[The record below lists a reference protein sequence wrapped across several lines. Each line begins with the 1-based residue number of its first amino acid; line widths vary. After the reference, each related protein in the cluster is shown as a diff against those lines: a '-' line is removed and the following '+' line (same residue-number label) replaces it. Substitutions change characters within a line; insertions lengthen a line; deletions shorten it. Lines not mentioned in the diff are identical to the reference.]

1 MNRERLLAEHVLLP
15 LIELLRSDDD
25 VLLLAVAKALIN
37 LSSGNLGAKDSIVNE
52 GGVRALVP
60 HLLNKTEEL
69 TRAFCVLLKN
79 CLTAAELR
87 ERIVNGGAVAPLIK
101 LLHKTEI
108 RDAHRSESVVS
119 AAAAA
124 VWNLSAHE
132 VCRPHASLSPA
143 LDGSKPEGRISRGIE
158 LRPAG
163 SASWPLVP
171 HALI

>member
-1 MNRERLLAEHVLLP
+1 MLLP

-37 LSSGNLGAKDSIVNE
+37 LSSGNIAAKDSIVNE

-87 ERIVNGGAVAPLIK
+87 ERIVNDGAVAPLIK

-108 RDAHRSESVVS
+108 RASAAAS
-119 AAAAA
+119 AAAA
-124 VWNLSAHE
+124 SAT
-132 VCRPHASLSPA
+132 CAALPSPSLPPSFHTPPIP
-143 LDGSKPEGRISRGIE
+143 S
-158 LRPAG
+158 
-163 SASWPLVP
+163 V
-171 HALI
+171 